1 MSEILYL
8 LAIPFVA
15 GVVAISLPKKVR
27 PAIETIG
34 ILGSVGSLAYVTYVY
49 VNLASYTSSWWRIDG
64 LSRFIL
70 LFCGVFGFLIA
81 LYSLKFMRRFDRL
94 NEYYG

>member
-8 LAIPFVA
+8 LVIPFVT
-15 GVVAISLPKKVR
+15 GVIAIFLPKKIR
-27 PAIETIG
+27 PAIETVG

-49 VNLASYTSSWWRIDG
+49 VNLVSYTSRWWRIDG

-70 LFCGVFGFLIA
+70 LFCG
-81 LYSLKFMRRFDRL
+81 SDS
-94 NEYYG
+94 